1 MRIMEITETRSYN
14 LFDVGERVRPTAG
27 EGRHGLEMRV
37 YVVTRC
43 DPPLYLEDEATVG
56 LEGLPYGHSTTYLT
70 SVDDPQNKKT
80 EKPPAGE
87 GGREGEAL

>member
-27 EGRHGLEMRV
+27 EGRCGLEMRV

-43 DPPLYLEDEATVG
+43 DPPLYLEDEATVF
-56 LEGLPYGHSTTYLT
+56 LEGQRVGVSTTYLT

-87 GGREGEAL
+87 AAKGETL